1 MVPPD
6 CESAPGYA
14 GELAS
19 LTVLAE
25 GPYTMGDDGPL
36 TATLRVPVERI
47 GAGPRSARF
56 DVIVRSP
63 GKRPFSVDMSAP
75 NAPWMVIDRQPPNDL
90 EGLIQ
95 DSRFLAQ
102 HVFAVAASTL
112 ALFESTLGRRM
123 GWHGEGRLKLYV
135 YDRVAYAATGYNRQ
149 ECGIKFGHR
158 RDRRTGRAVPLA
170 LFRDLVAHEVTH
182 AILDGYRKRWADEYA
197 TLDELALHESVAD
210 LVAMLSVFS
219 SRDRVEQLLASQPG
233 VGNPEAID
241 EGLLRSGLFR
251 FADGLFTRGAARSP
265 LDGEVDPDWRSIPN
279 PHRRAEMVVRAL
291 LNVVLRLWTQ
301 RLDKPGG
308 RSSLYQVASAGAD
321 VGHRV
326 LTMLIRGLGYMPPVD
341 VTWEDLLRGVLAAD
355 RVLVPDDPLE
365 YRSAVRA
372 AFAEVGITT
381 LPDEELFGLGGFG
394 SLRYPIRLAALGSDP
409 EEVMRF
415 LWENPSL
422 LEAAGIDDTRS
433 VVVERVRPS
442 TRVSPDGFVVSEIGA
457 SFVQQFVMTA
467 KEARKLGLGGHG
479 SLMVRGGG
487 IIRFDEG
494 GRLCYAALKPV
505 LDLERQRQRLA
516 MVDMERQSATK
527 VAPGARRP
535 STSALELSRRGKQLS
550 PSTFHPGGMGR

>member
-1 MVPPD
+1 MATPD
-6 CESAPGYA
+6 CEPAPGYA

-25 GPYTMGDDGPL
+25 GPYTMGNEGPL
-36 TATLRVPVERI
+36 TTTLRVPVERV

-63 GKRPFSVDMSAP
+63 GKRPFSLNLGTPDP
-75 NAPWMVIDRQPPNDL
+75 PWMLANHQPPKDL

-95 DSRFLAQ
+95 DSHFLAQ

-123 GWHGEGRLKLYV
+123 GWRGEGRLKLYV
-135 YDRVAYAATGYNRQ
+135 YDRVSYAATGYNRQ

-158 RDRRTGRAVPLA
+158 RDRRMGRAVPLA

-197 TLDELALHESVAD
+197 TLDELALHEAVAD

-233 VGNPEAID
+233 VGDPETID
-241 EGLLRSGLFR
+241 ERLLRSGLFR

-265 LDGEVDPDWRSIPN
+265 LDGDVDPDWCSFPS
-279 PHRRAEMVVRAL
+279 PHRRAEMVVRTV
-291 LNVVLRLWTQ
+291 LNVVLRLWMQ

-341 VTWEDLLRGVLAAD
+341 VTWEDLLRGILAAD

-365 YRSAVRA
+365 YRCAVRA

-381 LPDEELFGLGGFG
+381 MPDEELYGLGGFG
-394 SLRYPIRLAALGSDP
+394 TLRYPIRLAALGSDP

-422 LEAAGIDDTRS
+422 LKAAGIDDTHS
-433 VVVERVRPS
+433 IVVERVRPS

-457 SFVQQFVMTA
+457 SFVQQFAMTA
-467 KEARKLGLGGHG
+467 KEARKVGLGGHG

-487 IIRFDEG
+487 LIRFDEG
-494 GRLCYAALKPV
+494 GHLCYAALKPV
-505 LDLERQRQRLA
+505 LDLERQRRRLA
-516 MVDMERQSATK
+516 MVKTERESAA
-527 VAPGARRP
+527 VLAPHTRRVGARALLVPRRSQP
-535 STSALELSRRGKQLS
+535 SESA
-550 PSTFHPGGMGR
+550 TFHPAGMGR

>member
-1 MVPPD
+1 MAPPD
-6 CESAPGYA
+6 CGLAPGYA
-14 GELAS
+14 GELAT

-25 GPYTMGDDGPL
+25 GPYTMGKEGPL
-36 TATLRVPVERI
+36 TTTLRVPVERI

-63 GKRPFSVDMSAP
+63 GKRPFSLKLATPDP
-75 NAPWMVIDRQPPNDL
+75 PWMLADHQPPRDL
-90 EGLIQ
+90 ERLIQ
-95 DSRFLAQ
+95 DSHFLAQ
-102 HVFAVAASTL
+102 HVFTVAASTL

-123 GWHGEGRLKLYV
+123 GWYGEGRLKLHV
-135 YDRVAYAATGYNRQ
+135 YDSVPYAATGYNRQ
-149 ECGIKFGHR
+149 ECGIRFGHR
-158 RDRRTGRAVPLA
+158 RDGRTGRAVPLA

-197 TLDELALHESVAD
+197 TLDELALHEAVAD

-233 VGNPEAID
+233 VDDPEAID
-241 EGLLRSGLFR
+241 ERLLKSGLFK
-251 FADGLFTRGAARSP
+251 FADGLFTHGPARSP
-265 LDGEVDPDWRSIPN
+265 LDGDVNPDWRNIPS
-279 PHRRAEMVVRAL
+279 PHRRAEMVVRAV

-308 RSSLYQVASAGAD
+308 RSSLYQIAAAGAD

-341 VTWEDLLRGVLAAD
+341 VTWEDLLRGILAAD

-365 YRSAVRA
+365 YRCIVRA
-372 AFAEVGITT
+372 AFAEVGVTT

-433 VVVERVRPS
+433 IVVERVRPS

-457 SFVQQFVMTA
+457 SFVQQFAMTE

-494 GRLCYAALKPV
+494 GHLCYAALKPV
-505 LDLERQRQRLA
+505 LDVERQRRRLA
-516 MVDMERQSATK
+516 MVKTERESPTVLTPA
-527 VAPGARRP
+527 ARRIGAATRLMPRRSQP
-535 STSALELSRRGKQLS
+535 SESA
-550 PSTFHPGGMGR
+550 TFHPGGMGR

>member
-1 MVPPD
+1 MTTPP
-6 CESAPGYA
+6 GTGHA

-25 GPYTMGDDGPL
+25 GPYTVGSEGPL
-36 TATLRVPVERI
+36 TTTLRVPVERI

-63 GKRPFSVDMSAP
+63 GKRPFSLDMGTP
-75 NAPWMVIDRQPPNDL
+75 DPPWMVANHEPPKDL
-90 EGLIQ
+90 QGLIH

-123 GWHGEGRLKLYV
+123 GWRGEGRLKLYV
-135 YDRVAYAATGYNRQ
+135 YDRVPYAATGYNRQ
-149 ECGIKFGHR
+149 ESEIRFGHR

-197 TLDELALHESVAD
+197 TLDELALHEAVAD

-219 SRDRVEQLLASQPG
+219 SRDRVAQLLASQPG
-233 VGNPEAID
+233 VGDPEAID

-265 LDGEVDPDWRSIPN
+265 LDGEVDPDWRSIPS
-279 PHRRAEMVVRAL
+279 PHRRAEVVVRAL

-301 RLDKPGG
+301 RLDNPGG
-308 RSSLYQVASAGAD
+308 RSSLYQVASAGGD

-341 VTWEDLLRGVLAAD
+341 VTWEDLLRGILAAD

-365 YRSAVRA
+365 YRCAVRA
-372 AFAEVGITT
+372 AFAEVGVTT

-394 SLRYPIRLAALGSDP
+394 AIRYPIRLAALGSDP

-422 LEAAGIDDTRS
+422 LEAAGIDDRHS
-433 VVVERVRPS
+433 IVVERVRPS

-457 SFVQQFVMTA
+457 SFVQQFAMTA
-467 KEARKLGLGGHG
+467 KEARKFGLGGHG
-479 SLMVRGGG
+479 PLMVRGGG

-494 GRLCYAALKPV
+494 GHLCYVALKPV
-505 LDLERQRQRLA
+505 LDLERQRRRLA
-516 MVDMERQSATK
+516 MVNMERQSAT
-527 VAPGARRP
+527 VVGPGARRVGVP
-535 STSALELSRRGKQLS
+535 ALLVSGRSRRS
-550 PSTFHPGGMGR
+550 ESSTFHPGGMGR